1 MITSKVPRT
10 TFEPNL
16 VVRRME
22 QCHHSSVVSVPSCH
36 GGPCNDN
43 AAKLKPRADAEAT
56 GVQVYSVGK
65 AGWHI
70 VRVRSHQRYL
80 RRIHMENGSGL
91 WCWVWARDQR

>member
-16 VVRRME
+16 LVRRLE

-36 GGPCNDN
+36 GGSCNDN
-43 AAKLKPRADAEAT
+43 AARLKSRAKQKQLASRYNLLERR
-56 GVQVYSVGK
+56 
-65 AGWHI
+65 GWHI

-91 WCWVWARDQR
+91 WCWV